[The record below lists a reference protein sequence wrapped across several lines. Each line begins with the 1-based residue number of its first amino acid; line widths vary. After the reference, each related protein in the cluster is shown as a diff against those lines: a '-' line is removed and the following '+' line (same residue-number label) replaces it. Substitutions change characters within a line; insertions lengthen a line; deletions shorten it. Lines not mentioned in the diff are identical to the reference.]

1 MFFILKMEDPTQG
14 QNTSEIFEELLM
26 RNSEILK
33 ESKGLLPLPSQF

>member
-1 MFFILKMEDPTQG
+1 MEDPTQR

-33 ESKGLLPLPSQF
+33 DAKGLLPLLSKF